1 MTLSV
6 WECLNNIWLY
16 LTSNL
21 FFIFVSIPCDTKYHT
36 FLRMA
41 LIHMK
46 MHDIYLYLRYTNS
59 YVLFYFVKTLF
70 LIKRKGHKEQEF
82 PKGTKK
88 MGVERA

>member
-1 MTLSV
+1 
-6 WECLNNIWLY
+6 
-16 LTSNL
+16 
-21 FFIFVSIPCDTKYHT
+21 
-36 FLRMA
+36 
-41 LIHMK
+41 MK
-46 MHDIYLYLRYTNS
+46 MHDIHLYLRYTNS

>member
-1 MTLSV
+1 
-6 WECLNNIWLY
+6 
-16 LTSNL
+16 
-21 FFIFVSIPCDTKYHT
+21 
-36 FLRMA
+36 
-41 LIHMK
+41 MK